1 MSGHGLH
8 ADCRGRAGVGAHT
21 QRSCFRALVHLRGLV
36 PCRRTA
42 GLCLPV
48 TAGGP
53 WARQTFS
60 CCERRGMLTAESH
73 PGQAMAFSGVHL
85 GQFQRNQSKDLR
97 IKSQFLTLYMNCFCI
112 FWQFKIMFPNTRL
125 PGFGTAEETYFFH
138 LFVLHFLWIPLFSL
152 SQEAAWRA
160 DLNFRLPPETSKSSL
175 VKLAL
180 QGWAQSDPLDP
191 HEESL

>member
-21 QRSCFRALVHLRGLV
+21 QRSCFRALAQLWGLV

-53 WARQTFS
+53 WPRQTFS
-60 CCERRGMLTAESH
+60 CCERRGMLTAESD
-73 PGQAMAFSGVHL
+73 PGQVMAFSGVHL
-85 GQFQRNQSKDLR
+85 GQFQRNQSKEKDLR

-125 PGFGTAEETYFFH
+125 PG
-138 LFVLHFLWIPLFSL
+138 
-152 SQEAAWRA
+152 
-160 DLNFRLPPETSKSSL
+160 
-175 VKLAL
+175 LAL
-180 QGWAQSDPLDP
+180 QWKHTFCTCLSFIFSGYPFSHCPRKLLGEQTSTSG
-191 HEESL
+191 SLLRTARAAW

>member
-1 MSGHGLH
+1 MLCHTGIFT
-8 ADCRGRAGVGAHT
+8 RKGAYEHTHTHT
-21 QRSCFRALVHLRGLV
+21 QRSCFRALAQLWGLV

-53 WARQTFS
+53 WPRQTFS
-60 CCERRGMLTAESH
+60 CCERRGMLTAESD

-85 GQFQRNQSKDLR
+85 GQFQRNQSKEKDLR

-125 PGFGTAEETYFFH
+125 PG
-138 LFVLHFLWIPLFSL
+138 
-152 SQEAAWRA
+152 
-160 DLNFRLPPETSKSSL
+160 
-175 VKLAL
+175 LAL
-180 QGWAQSDPLDP
+180 QWKHTFCTCLSFIFSGYPFSHCPRKLLGEQTSTSG
-191 HEESL
+191 SLLRPARAAW

>member
-21 QRSCFRALVHLRGLV
+21 QRSCFRALAQLWGLV

-60 CCERRGMLTAESH
+60 CCERRGMLTAESD

-85 GQFQRNQSKDLR
+85 GQFQRNQSKEKDLR
-97 IKSQFLTLYMNCFCI
+97 IKSQFSDFIY
-112 FWQFKIMFPNTRL
+112 
-125 PGFGTAEETYFFH
+125 E
-138 LFVLHFLWIPLFSL
+138 LFLHFLAIQDYVPKYQVAWIWHCRGNILFSL
-152 SQEAAWRA
+152 VCPS
-160 DLNFRLPPETSKSSL
+160 FSL
-175 VKLAL
+175 DIPFLTVSGSCLESRPQL
-180 QGWAQSDPLDP
+180 QAPS
-191 HEESL
+191 